1 MEINLTQIILAVI
14 TLIFGLLTRYVI
26 PNIKARTTADQ
37 MDMIRVAVQTVV
49 YGVEQM
55 YKSKPGQE
63 KKQMVIEELY
73 KQGYIVDIN
82 NVEDTMNYLIES
94 IVKQLNL
101 DQLEHME
108 AAVEVEVENEAAVE
122 VENKA

>member
-49 YGVEQM
+49 YGVEQL

-122 VENKA
+122 NKA